1 MNAFDRTRTM
11 KRRHDIAPHGAAPW
25 LLDGLALAACAVI
38 VFAFALAPAGI

>member
-1 MNAFDRTRTM
+1 M
-11 KRRHDIAPHGAAPW
+11 RRRNSIAPGGFSPW